1 MLVGPTRAATS
12 GSDDFA
18 LQRRFDGWPVVILPG
33 KFPLGAGG
41 GFYVKVRLTPGG
53 AASGGAE
60 RLVIAAGFRVFL
72 CGESGPNSVV
82 TSQPDRIFSGKI
94 AIRNYPDSRV

>member
-1 MLVGPTRAATS
+1 MPAMLEPLPVFESSTPGRRVRVLVGPTRAATG

-41 GFYVKVRLTPGG
+41 DFYVKVRPTPGG

-60 RLVIAAGFRVFL
+60 
-72 CGESGPNSVV
+72 
-82 TSQPDRIFSGKI
+82 DR
-94 AIRNYPDSRV
+94 